1 MKYRISKARG
11 ETYDRRQ
18 NKITQIGRY
27 PLPVVCMDME
37 EVERYRR
44 YLLSQSYR
52 YVYFTIDEIGE

>member
-11 ETYDRRQ
+11 ITYDRRQ
-18 NKITQIGRY
+18 RKITEIGRY
-27 PLPVVCMDME
+27 PLPILCIDME

-52 YVYFTIDEIGE
+52 DIYFTIDETES